1 VLVTTFGVLIRV
13 LAGKSFAAWADR
25 PFEENTMGSS
35 GKAFDEVKAILGKLD
50 RSIDQARHKRL
61 GPDELETSENHSDA
75 DSGLIGRGEPS
86 PDTVVGRADAP
97 KAPSAPVPNQAPARA
112 RSASEYG
119 RARPLRR
126 DNDANPTGQWD
137 KKAAKIEIDD
147 DTSIG

>member
-1 VLVTTFGVLIRV
+1 
-13 LAGKSFAAWADR
+13 
-25 PFEENTMGSS
+25 MGSS

-61 GPDELETSENHSDA
+61 GPDDVDTSENNNA
-75 DSGLIGRGEPS
+75 PESGLIGRAEPS
-86 PDTVVGRADAP
+86 ADTVIGRSAANQP
-97 KAPSAPVPNQAPARA
+97 SSAPVPNQAPPRA

-126 DNDANPTGQWD
+126 DSEPNPTGQWD
-137 KKAAKIEIDD
+137 KKPAKTEIND

>member
-1 VLVTTFGVLIRV
+1 
-13 LAGKSFAAWADR
+13 
-25 PFEENTMGSS
+25 MGSS

-61 GPDELETSENHSDA
+61 GPDEAETSENPDA
-75 DSGLIGRGEPS
+75 PESELIGRGEPS
-86 PDTVVGRADAP
+86 PDTVVGRASAP
-97 KAPSAPVPNQAPARA
+97 KPPSAPVPNQAPARA

-126 DNDANPTGQWD
+126 DNEANPAGQWD
-137 KKAAKIEIDD
+137 KKANKAPIDD